1 MSATLS
7 PVGRVDIVGVP
18 MDLGASRRGV
28 DMGPS
33 AVRYAKLHDEL
44 QSLGIATIV
53 DHGNLHVP
61 IPEATDAQDSSA
73 KYFEVIT
80 EVCDDLAGVVE
91 AAIRAGGF
99 PIVLGG
105 DHSIAI
111 GTLAGLTRA
120 RGAPPGLIWI
130 DAHADI
136 NSPGSSS
143 SGNVHGM
150 PLYFAL
156 KNGTAIAERTV
167 QIGLRDVDPGE
178 KRLLREFG
186 VKTFT
191 MTDVDKLGMVHVM
204 EAARTIAGAGGSQIH
219 VSFDMDGIDPSE
231 APGTGTPVQ
240 GGLSYRE
247 AHLVMEMLYDSGQL
261 GSIEMVEINPILDHE
276 NRTAS
281 LAVGLICSALGKSI
295 L

>member
-1 MSATLS
+1 
-7 PVGRVDIVGVP
+7 

-33 AVRYAKLHDEL
+33 AVRYARLHDSL
-44 QSLGIATIV
+44 AKLGIAPIV
-53 DHGNLHVP
+53 DHGNLVVP
-61 IPEATDAQDSSA
+61 IRESAEADEASA
-73 KYFEVIT
+73 KFLNVIT
-80 EVCDDLAGVVE
+80 KVCDDLAALVE
-91 AAIRAGGF
+91 ESVRAGGL

-105 DHSIAI
+105 DHSIAM

-120 RGAPPGLIWI
+120 YGAPPGLVWI

-136 NSPGSSS
+136 NSPGSSAT
-143 SGNVHGM
+143 GNVHGM

-156 KNGTAIAERTV
+156 SKGWAKAEQSV
-167 QIGLRDVDPGE
+167 QIGLRDVDRDE

-186 VKTFT
+186 VKAYS
-191 MTDVDKLGMVHVM
+191 MTDVDKLGMPRVM
-204 EAARTIAGAGGSQIH
+204 EEARAIAGAGGRRIH
-219 VSFDMDGIDPSE
+219 VSFDMDAIDPSE
-231 APGTGTPVQ
+231 APGTGTPVK

-247 AHLVMEMLYDSGQL
+247 AHLVMEMLHDTGQL
-261 GSIEMVEINPILDHE
+261 GSIEMVEINPILD
-276 NRTAS
+276 NRNQTAA